1 MTDFA
6 ENTTAMRRLLKDA
19 EQCERDK
26 MYQALIFELEDM
38 EKHIEQMLAYA
49 RAKYA
54 EDMQQRIAA

>member
-26 MYQALIFELEDM
+26 LYAALVVELED
-38 EKHIEQMLAYA
+38 IESHLSEALDYA
-49 RAKYA
+49 RAKRS
-54 EDMQQRIAA
+54 EQLQQRIAA